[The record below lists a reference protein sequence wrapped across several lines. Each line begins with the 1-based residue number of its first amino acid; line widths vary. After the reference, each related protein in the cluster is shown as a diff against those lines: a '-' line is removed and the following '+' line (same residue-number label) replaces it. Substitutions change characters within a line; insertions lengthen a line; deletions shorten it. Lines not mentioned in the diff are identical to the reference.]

1 MSRLRATRVGC
12 GERLAAIDELSP
24 VGSTSTHGQGESSVA
39 NAQRGR
45 LSRVIATFL
54 CSLVTLR
61 WLAERTVDPFLPHL
75 VLRA

>member
-1 MSRLRATRVGC
+1 MSRLRARRVGC

-54 CSLVTLR
+54 
-61 WLAERTVDPFLPHL
+61 
-75 VLRA
+75 